1 MSQIF
6 VQNPYNF
13 VAACSAEIDD
23 DFTSDDFTDRGS
35 GFGVDTTEERCDW
48 TAFRGNAVNGTFIA
62 LPSEVGADSFLVQ
75 FTLVI
80 SSFSGTT
87 GNEKYFY
94 AGLTNSNSCNSTTA
108 QSSCGMYFHN
118 YSGEANLRITC
129 EASGTSPFN
138 GGVTSSL
145 QATTFTKYIRII
157 YDSDDEE
164 AILQIFANSD
174 FSDTPTT
181 ATDTSID
188 TSNRY
193 TNFAMFGMKH
203 ASSGAGSATGYIK
216 DLKIF
221 NDRIAP
227 CP

>member
-1 MSQIF
+1 MSQFLI
-6 VQNPYNF
+6 NPYRF

-23 DFTSDDFTDRGS
+23 DFTSDNFTDVGS
-35 GFGVDTTEERCDW
+35 GFGVDTTNERCDW
-48 TAFRGNAVNGTFIA
+48 LAYRDSTVKGCYIA
-62 LPSEVGADSFLVQ
+62 LPSEMGADSFLVQ

-94 AGLTNSNSCNSTTA
+94 AGLSSSNSCNSTTA
-108 QSSCGMYFHN
+108 QDSCGMYFHN

-129 EASGTSPFN
+129 EASPSSPFN

-193 TNFAMFGMKH
+193 NYFALFGMKH
-203 ASSGAGSATGYIK
+203 AASGAGSASGYIK

-221 NDRIAP
+221 NDRITP